1 MPQLTIDGRAVTVPQ
16 GTNVLEAAARLGII
30 IPRFCYHP
38 ALGSLGACRVCAVMF
53 LEGPVKGVEMSC
65 MTEAADGMVVSTDHP
80 EAVDFRRYVIEWLML
95 HHPLD
100 CPVCD
105 EGGHCLLQ
113 DETISGGHGLRRYL
127 GPKRTYRDQYLGV
140 FVQHEMNRCIHCFRC
155 RRFYQDFAGYRDLGA
170 MQIGNRMYFGRFAD
184 GALESPFSGN
194 LIDVCPTGV
203 YTDKP
208 SRFKGRRWHYERGPT
223 LCLHCSLGCNLTG
236 SAYNREMLRLEA
248 RLSETVNGYF
258 ACDRGRYG
266 FAYVNDPERPRRARI
281 QGREV
286 PWPEGLEAA
295 AARLR
300 QVLKDCGPGAVACL
314 GGSRSSL
321 AAQGWLLRFTRSLGL
336 RQPAF
341 FVDPDQEARVMTA
354 AARLDSRLAVSL
366 KEIEGADFVL
376 VVGADPVNEAP
387 MLALALRQAARR
399 GAPVA
404 VLDPRPVS
412 LPLDFTHLPLNPGGL
427 DPALAVLLNGALGAE
442 AAGLTERARQFFQA
456 LPEAFPG
463 DEGLARSLADLA
475 GQLARS
481 RRPVIVCGTDIVPAS
496 TPGLAADAALLL
508 KDRGREAGLF
518 YLLPGPNAFGAALMS
533 RPWAAGPA
541 GAPGSLSFPE
551 VLAGAERG
559 EIKALVLVEAD
570 PFWSFPDEARLSRA
584 LARLDLL
591 LVLDYLPSPA
601 AQQAHVLLPTLAVF
615 ERTGSGFVN
624 QEGRLQ
630 WAAPVHFGGT
640 PMAQISPELHPPR
653 TVLNYVPGG
662 EPQTAGDTLAALLQ
676 TLDPALAPAH
686 LDLWDWLAQNQN
698 PLLARGAAG
707 DAAPQGLRLL
717 PEASPEQDF
726 TSEVPPPAPAA
737 VPPAGLELL
746 LTDLT
751 FGTDEL
757 AAYSPYIQAVEEA
770 PRLTLHPADASRL
783 HLTPGGRLSLALPGG
798 SLEVE
803 LAVAGNMAPGVAV
816 LPRHRR
822 LAWRQL
828 ATGPLRL
835 PDGALTR
842 MEDIP

>member
-1 MPQLTIDGRAVTVPQ
+1 MPQLTIDGRTVTVPQ
-16 GTNVLEAAARLGII
+16 GTNVLEAAARLGIM

-65 MTEAADGMVVSTDHP
+65 MTEAADGMVVATDHP
-80 EAVDFRRYVIEWLML
+80 EAIEFRRYVIEWLML
-95 HHPLD
+95 NHPLD

-113 DETISGGHGLRRYL
+113 DETVSGGHGLRRYL

-155 RRFYQDFAGYRDLGA
+155 RRFYQEFAGYRDLGA
-170 MQIGNRMYFGRFAD
+170 LQIGNRMYFGRFED

-194 LIDVCPTGV
+194 LIDICPTGV

-236 SAYNREMLRLEA
+236 SAYNREMMRLEA
-248 RLSETVNGYF
+248 RLNEAVNGHF

-266 FAYVNDPERPRRARI
+266 FAYVNDPERPRRARVE
-281 QGREV
+281 GGEV
-286 PWPEGLEAA
+286 PWLEGIEAA

-300 QVLKDCGPGAVACL
+300 RVLQDHGPDAVACL

-321 AAQGWLLRFTRSLGL
+321 ATQGWLVRFTRSQGW
-336 RQPAF
+336 REPGF
-341 FVDPDQEARVMTA
+341 FVDPAREDKVKTA

-366 KEIEGADFVL
+366 SEIDSADFVL
-376 VVGADPVNEAP
+376 AVGADPVNEAP

-412 LPLDFTHLPLNPGGL
+412 LPLDFTHLPVPPGNL
-427 DPALAVLLNGALGAE
+427 DLALAVLLKGALGPE
-442 AAGLTERARQFFQA
+442 AGGLTDRARKFYEA
-456 LPEAFPG
+456 LPGAYPG
-463 DEGLARSLADLA
+463 DEGLARSLMEMA
-475 GQLARS
+475 GQLGRS
-481 RRPVIVCGTDIVPAS
+481 RRPVIVCGTDIVPGS
-496 TPGLAADAALLL
+496 TPGLAADATLLL
-508 KDRGREAGLF
+508 KAAGREAGLF
-518 YLLPGPNAFGAALMS
+518 YLLPGPNAFGGALMS
-533 RPWAAGPA
+533 RPPGAATA
-541 GAPGSLSFPE
+541 RSFPE
-551 VLAGAERG
+551 VLAALEQGG
-559 EIKALVLVEAD
+559 IKALVLVETD
-570 PFWSFPDEARLSRA
+570 PFWQFPDEQRLSRA
-584 LARLDLL
+584 LSRLDLL
-591 LVLDYLPSPA
+591 LVLDYLPSPT
-601 AQQAHVLLPTLAVF
+601 AQLAHVLLPTLAVF

-630 WAAPVHFGGT
+630 WAAPVHFGGI

-653 TVLNYVPGG
+653 TILNYIPGG

-676 TLDPALAPAH
+676 ALDPALAPAH

-751 FGTDEL
+751 FGTEEL
-757 AAYSPYIQAVEEA
+757 AAHSPYIQAVEEA
-770 PRLTLHPADASRL
+770 PRLTLHPSDASRL
-783 HLTPGGRLSLALPGG
+783 DLSPGGRVALALPGG
-798 SLEVE
+798 SLAVG
-803 LAVAGNMAPGVAV
+803 LAVAANMAPGVAV

-822 LAWRQL
+822 LAWRKL
-828 ATGPLRL
+828 TAGPLTL
-835 PDGALTR
+835 PDGALSWE
-842 MEDIP
+842 EDKT

>member
-155 RRFYQDFAGYRDLGA
+155 RRFYQEFAGYRDLGA

-236 SAYNREMLRLEA
+236 SAYNREMMRLEA
-248 RLSETVNGYF
+248 RLNEAVNGHF

-281 QGREV
+281 EGREV
-286 PWPEGLEAA
+286 PWREGIEAA

-300 QVLKDCGPGAVACL
+300 QVLKDHGPDTVACL

-321 AAQGWLLRFTRSLGL
+321 AAQGWLLRFTRSQGW
-336 RQPAF
+336 REPGF
-341 FVDPDQEARVMTA
+341 FVDPAREAKVKTA
-354 AARLDSRLAVSL
+354 VSRLDSRLAVSL
-366 KEIEGADFVL
+366 REIERADFVL
-376 VVGADPVNEAP
+376 AVGADPVNEAP

-404 VLDPRPVS
+404 VLDPRAVS
-412 LPLDFTHLPLNPGGL
+412 LPLDFTHLPVTPGNL
-427 DPALAVLLNGALGAE
+427 DLALAVLLKGALGPE
-442 AAGLTERARQFFQA
+442 ASGLTDRARQFFEA
-456 LPEAFPG
+456 LPGAYPG
-463 DEGLARSLADLA
+463 DEALARSLMEMA

-481 RRPVIVCGTDIVPAS
+481 RRPVIVCGTDIVPGS

-508 KDRGREAGLF
+508 QNRGREAGLF

-533 RPWAAGPA
+533 RPPGAATA
-541 GAPGSLSFPE
+541 RSFPE
-551 VLAGAERG
+551 TLEALERG
-559 EIKALVLVEAD
+559 EIKALVLVETD

-584 LARLDLL
+584 LSRLDLL

-653 TVLNYVPGG
+653 TILNYVPGG

-676 TLDPALAPAH
+676 ALDPAGDPAH
-686 LDLWDWLAQNQN
+686 PDLWDWLAQNQD
-698 PLLARGAAG
+698 PLLARGAA
-707 DAAPQGLRLL
+707 AAANPQGLRLL

-726 TSEVPPPAPAA
+726 TSELPGPAPAA
-737 VPPAGLELL
+737 TPPTGLELL

-751 FGTDEL
+751 FGTEEL
-757 AAYSPYIQAVEEA
+757 AAYSPYIHAVEEA
-770 PRLTLHPADASRL
+770 PRLTLHPSDASRL
-783 HLTPGGRLSLALPGG
+783 NLAPGGRVALALPGG
-798 SLEVE
+798 SLAVE
-803 LAVAGNMAPGVAV
+803 LEVAGNMAPGVAL

-828 ATGPLRL
+828 AAGPLTL
-835 PDGALTR
+835 PDSALTR
-842 MEDIP
+842 EEDQL